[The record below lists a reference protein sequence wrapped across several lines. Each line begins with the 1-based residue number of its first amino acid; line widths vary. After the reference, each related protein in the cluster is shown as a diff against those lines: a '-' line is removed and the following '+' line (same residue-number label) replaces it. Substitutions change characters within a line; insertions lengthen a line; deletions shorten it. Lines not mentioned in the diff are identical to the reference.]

1 MKKFIW
7 LLSLVLIV
15 CCSKNN
21 GNQEDP
27 KPEPQPEPQPE
38 LTAYEQSIESVSVSP
53 TDNALRFNVVINKK
67 KECSTVVEVRK
78 AGEEN
83 WQKMPGEMALL
94 LYPNTEYECRVGVEN
109 SYGEPVPFT
118 TGALPDGI
126 PSYEMTLNEGGPT
139 SGYIIQHKESAPGYV
154 TISDVYGKVMWYE
167 RFDEPVRTVDYQL
180 ETGKLAL
187 MQGTY
192 LFPNDK
198 NTPKPAHQI
207 IVMGLDGKRYLTIDA
222 SEQTVMYPHHEL
234 RLLPGGNMLTLNHTS
249 RQYDLTSVGKPSD
262 SVVWSDIFVEIDPT
276 GKPVWEWNIF
286 DQMDIVAYWPILKEY
301 RPKMG
306 IMSDFVHT
314 NSLDKDSDG
323 NYYASLYYPEEI
335 WKIDGKTKE
344 VLYKYGPLGD
354 VTVEGG
360 YPLGGYHSVVVLAP
374 DKFMVVKNPR
384 KLTEPLRAQIIQVDP
399 ASKTAVKLMDVPSD
413 VAFASTTH
421 CNVQVLPDGETV
433 LFNSTQGNALAFT
446 DMTGKNLRVLNR
458 SVTCNRALYFET
470 MF

>member
-1 MKKFIW
+1 MKRFFNLLFIA
-7 LLSLVLIV
+7 VLAV
-15 CCSKNN
+15 AACTKPNN
-21 GNQEDP
+21 GQDSKTQPQTPTTEYQE
-27 KPEPQPEPQPE
+27 
-38 LTAYEQSIESVSVSP
+38 SIENVTISP
-53 TDNALRFNVVINKK
+53 TDNALRFNVEITKK
-67 KECSTVVEVRK
+67 KECSPVVDIRK
-78 AGEEN
+78 KGEEE
-83 WQKMPGEMALL
+83 WMRMPGQIALF
-94 LYPNTEYECRVGVEN
+94 LYPSSEYECRVGVNDSFGDPLSFE
-109 SYGEPVPFT
+109 
-118 TGALPDGI
+118 TGALPEGV
-126 PSYEMTLNEGGPT
+126 PTYEMTLNEGGPT
-139 SGYIIQHKESAPGYV
+139 SGYILQHKESTPGYV
-154 TISDVYGKVMWYE
+154 TISDVYGKVIWYE

-187 MQGTY
+187 MHGTY
-192 LFPNDK
+192 LFPGDK
-198 NTPKPAHQI
+198 TTPKPARQI
-207 IVMGLDGKRYLTIDA
+207 IVMGLDGTRYLSIDA

-249 RQYDLTSVGKPSD
+249 REYDLTSVGKPKN
-262 SVVWSDIFVEIDPT
+262 SVVWSDIFVEIDST

-344 VLYKYGPLGD
+344 VIYKYGPLGD
-354 VTVEGG
+354 VTIEGG

-413 VAFASTTH
+413 VAFASTSH

-433 LFNSTQGNALAFT
+433 MFNSTQGNALAFT
-446 DMTGKNLRVLNR
+446 DMNGKNLRVLNR
-458 SVTCNRALYFET
+458 SVTCNRALYFEK